1 MKTIIFCLLMFTL
14 SDSICQETINNIFIN
29 NDGIGINI
37 IPDVM
42 NKAGVI
48 NSSGDYSVI
57 DYKQFNQTDS
67 FPVFAGYPEIISGQ
81 SFEGGIFCQMDSD
94 SELEI
99 VYGIGQTLQA
109 WNIDGSSVSG
119 WPITLSYNVQG
130 APAFGDIDGDNQDEI
145 VVGTSNFFGT
155 AGAVYAF
162 KKNGAA
168 VSGFPVNSGSTTR
181 TIVLCDLDNDGS
193 LEIITNKRL
202 SSAGEIMIYKGDG
215 TGYPGWPKTIN
226 HVPASSSAAGDI
238 TGDGIPEIISESY
251 TSLYAWDRSGNPVS
265 GFPYSMP
272 FNDVNSYSAPVLADV
287 DGDNI
292 REILFGTHVTSG
304 GGFLYILKN
313 NGTVLS
319 GWPKQTSW
327 WIYGPPVLGYVN
339 DDNVIDILVGDQI
352 GSGIP
357 ANYVYGWD
365 KNGNVLNGFP
375 IGPINAV
382 NNQVSLADIDNDNRL
397 ELLVDDNTQLSGM
410 GKYLAFNHDGTPINE
425 WTLPVT
431 GTSFFNM
438 PCLADLNSDGSLD
451 VVGAGFTAGGSNQTY
466 VYIWNT
472 GIIYN
477 SSRIINPVWQ
487 FNLRHNGVYGDNNIV
502 SAGNQNTEFVSGYRL
517 YQNYP
522 NPFNPST
529 KINYELR
536 IKNYEFVSLKIFDAL
551 GREIAVLV
559 NQKQTATS
567 GVVRYEVE
575 FDGSGFPSGVYY
587 YSLIVD
593 GMVLDTK
600 RMLLIK

>member
-1 MKTIIFCLLMFTL
+1 MKTIIYFLLLFTI
-14 SDSICQETINNIFIN
+14 SDSICQETNNKYFLRHK
-29 NDGIGINI
+29 GIGISV

-48 NSSGDYSVI
+48 NSTGEYSVI
-57 DYKQFNQTDS
+57 DVNETDS
-67 FPVFAGYPEIISGQ
+67 FPVFSGFPKVISGQ
-81 SFEGGIFCQMDSD
+81 SYEGGIFCQMDTD

-99 VYGIGQTLQA
+99 VYGIGLTIQA
-109 WNIDGSSVSG
+109 WNIDGSSVTG
-119 WPITLSYNVQG
+119 WPVTLSYNVQG

-168 VSGFPVNSGSTTR
+168 VTGFPVNSGPTTR
-181 TIVLCDLDNDGS
+181 TIVLCDLDNNGS

-202 SSAGEIMIYKGDG
+202 SSAGEIMIYKGNG

-251 TSLYAWDRSGNPVS
+251 TSLYAWDRDGNPVS

-292 REILFGTHVTSG
+292 REILFGTHATSG

-339 DDNVIDILVGDQI
+339 DDNIIDILVGDQI
-352 GSGIP
+352 GSGTP

-397 ELLVDDNTQLSGM
+397 ELLIDDNTQLSGM

-425 WTLPVT
+425 WTLTVT

-472 GIIYN
+472 GMIFN

-522 NPFNPST
+522 NPFNPIT
-529 KINYELR
+529 KISFKCQVSSYMEL
-536 IKNYEFVSLKIFDAL
+536 KVYDLL
-551 GREIAVLV
+551 GKEVAVLV
-559 NQKQTATS
+559 NERKNAGS
-567 GVVRYEVE
+567 YEVE
-575 FDGSGFPSGVYY
+575 FDARLAARQGSILPSGVYF
-587 YSLIVD
+587 YSLFAD
-593 GMVLDTK
+593 GRVVDTK
-600 RMLLIK
+600 RMILIK